1 MLVEKDTISSDKRK
15 WQTPQIKALN
25 IKEDTSWLVWL
36 FKKEIGKGPGS

>member
-1 MLVEKDTISSDKRK
+1 MTEKKKIWEK
-15 WQTPQIKALN
+15 PEIKVLN